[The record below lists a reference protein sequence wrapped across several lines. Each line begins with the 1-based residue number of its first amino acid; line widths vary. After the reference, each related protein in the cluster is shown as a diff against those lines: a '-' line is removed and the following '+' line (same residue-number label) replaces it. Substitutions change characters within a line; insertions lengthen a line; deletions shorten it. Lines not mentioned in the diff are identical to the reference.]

1 MSVMESSAYPYD
13 HTLGGVDN
21 RVAQIERERA
31 AEAERQRL
39 SDSATKE
46 DIENLNSRFNALIK
60 AVWTVAGILATI
72 GGTILAN
79 HL

>member
-1 MSVMESSAYPYD
+1 MESGAYQYD
-13 HTLGGVDN
+13 HTLTGVDN
-21 RVAQIERERA
+21 RVARIERERA
-31 AEAERQRL
+31 GEAERQRL
-39 SDSATKE
+39 SETATKE
-46 DIENLNSRFNALIK
+46 DIENINNRFNALIK